1 MKALEKAAKAL
12 LKRRWYDCEPEAW
25 HDLETFYA
33 QIDPDHVFEAYDEA
47 RAVISS
53 IEVDGA
59 MVEVACA
66 ECDLDWNLRSSMS
79 KHGLRRNMSA
89 ALKAFLHSILVDGD
103 GK

>member
-47 RAVISS
+47 RAVIAS
-53 IEVDGA
+53 IEVDDA
-59 MVEVACA
+59 MVEAGIGAWDAHANGSFESIVKAIQ
-66 ECDLDWNLRSSMS
+66 
-79 KHGLRRNMSA
+79 GA
-89 ALKAFLHSILVDGD
+89 ALHSILVDGE
-103 GK
+103 GR